1 MYFDFGKF
9 PIHGENDG
17 EECRW
22 LLCWQLFDN
31 LRSEQPEFMLKVHAV
46 SGDIAEEGLGL
57 QDDQQAYLE
66 DNVNVVFHSAATVR
80 FNESLM

>member
-1 MYFDFGKF
+1 
-9 PIHGENDG
+9 
-17 EECRW
+17 
-22 LLCWQLFDN
+22 
-31 LRSEQPEFMLKVHAV
+31 MLKVHAV